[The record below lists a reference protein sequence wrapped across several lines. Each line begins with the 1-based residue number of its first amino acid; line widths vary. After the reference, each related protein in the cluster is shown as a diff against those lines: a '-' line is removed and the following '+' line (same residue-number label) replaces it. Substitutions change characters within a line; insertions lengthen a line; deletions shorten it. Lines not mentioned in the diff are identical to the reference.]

1 MQNKVALSIGVIL
14 LVIGFF
20 KPDLSNII
28 NFPSN
33 INEPAC
39 SVESY
44 VTDAPEDE
52 NLLEKA
58 RNVTSIVKSSDDSTR
73 KSDCLKLSAL
83 YADIATL
90 IELDGSD
97 MVVKDTA
104 SIRQVNSIAGKML
117 RLDVKDKYPGLSD
130 SAKELLVSAIG
141 DDDVV
146 LDKETRN
153 SAVKSFMALSWAF
166 YEGSK

>member
-1 MQNKVALSIGVIL
+1 MQNKIALSVGVIL
-14 LVIGFF
+14 LVLGLF
-20 KPDLSNII
+20 KPDLSNIG
-28 NFPSN
+28 FPVN

-44 VTDAPEDE
+44 VTDAPEDTG
-52 NLLEKA
+52 LLEKA
-58 RNVTSIVKSSDDSTR
+58 RAVTAVVKSSDDSTR
-73 KSDCLKLSAL
+73 KSDCLKLSSL

-104 SIRQVNSIAGKML
+104 AVRQVNSLAGKML

-130 SAKELLVSAIG
+130 AAKDLLISVIG

-153 SAVKSFMALSWAF
+153 NTVKSFMALSWAF

>member
-1 MQNKVALSIGVIL
+1 MQNKIL
-14 LVIGFF
+14 LSVGVVLLIFGVF
-20 KPDLSNII
+20 KPDLSNIG
-28 NFPSN
+28 FPIN

-44 VTDAPEDE
+44 VTDAPEDTE
-52 NLLEKA
+52 LLEKA
-58 RNVTSIVKSSDDSTR
+58 RAVTDIVKSSNDSTR
-73 KSDCLKLSAL
+73 KSDCLKLSSL

-104 SIRQVNSIAGKML
+104 SIRQVNGIAGNML
-117 RLDVKDKYPGLSD
+117 RLDVKNKYPGLAE
-130 SAKELLVSAIG
+130 SAKDLLVSSIG

-146 LDKETRN
+146 LDEETRAN
-153 SAVKSFMALSWAF
+153 AVKSFMALSWAF